1 MVIGRPP
8 AGEDPVDYVL
18 SDFTPEEGAVMEG
31 VYERVPAAV
40 KCWLTEG
47 IGEAMGRY
55 NSAP

>member
-1 MVIGRPP
+1 M
-8 AGEDPVDYVL
+8 DYVL